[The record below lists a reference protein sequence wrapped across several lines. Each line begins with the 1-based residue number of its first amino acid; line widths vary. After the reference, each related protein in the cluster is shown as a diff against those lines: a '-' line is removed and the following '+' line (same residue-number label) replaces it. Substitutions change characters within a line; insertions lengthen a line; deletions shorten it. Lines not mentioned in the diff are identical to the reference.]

1 MPIANT
7 IHIARAIENEPYVF
21 EGLCSNKKNEKVF
34 SELKKRKLEKQLIMF
49 RLYYERGHIY
59 VELICTE
66 EAREIANG
74 YKMIPVPK
82 VSDYKKGESLERKL
96 SNGYLSFLMPK
107 YPKDFEPLSYC
118 GMREGYMEIYL

>member
-1 MPIANT
+1 
-7 IHIARAIENEPYVF
+7 
-21 EGLCSNKKNEKVF
+21 
-34 SELKKRKLEKQLIMF
+34 
-49 RLYYERGHIY
+49 
-59 VELICTE
+59 
-66 EAREIANG
+66 
-74 YKMIPVPK
+74 MIPVPK

>member
-1 MPIANT
+1 
-7 IHIARAIENEPYVF
+7 
-21 EGLCSNKKNEKVF
+21 
-34 SELKKRKLEKQLIMF
+34 MF

-82 VSDYKKGESLERKL
+82 VSDYKKESL
-96 SNGYLSFLMPK
+96 
-107 YPKDFEPLSYC
+107 
-118 GMREGYMEIYL
+118 

>member
-1 MPIANT
+1 MN
-7 IHIARAIENEPYVF
+7 HMYLKVYVAI
-21 EGLCSNKKNEKVF
+21 KKNEKVF